1 MKKIFMSILGVF
13 LMTAGMQAQE
23 LVQDGE
29 FDKADFSIAYGK
41 AGDCSYGVWCVNNT
55 EAPGV
60 ATIQVVDDK
69 QRGKVAQFSVDPK
82 LTTWYKAFV
91 AQRYEGTVEPGIYRL
106 TFWAKSKD
114 GGEVKA
120 FVRLT
125 NEDGKDL
132 QRFFVCNQSKPKKDD
147 RKFYGGF
154 AKAAPGMGWKQYT
167 ADFDFRKVT
176 NTIYAFTMQETED
189 ATETDLTNF
198 SICFQNSSAEGTTIL
213 VDGISL
219 QKLAE

>member
-13 LMTAGMQAQE
+13 LMTTGMQAQE

-41 AGDCSYGVWCVNNT
+41 AGDCSYGVWCVNNA

-91 AQRYEGTVEPGIYRL
+91 AQRYEGTVEPGTYRL

-125 NEDGKDL
+125 NEDGKD
-132 QRFFVCNQSKPKKDD
+132 
-147 RKFYGGF
+147 
-154 AKAAPGMGWKQYT
+154 AAPGMGWKQYT

-198 SICFQNSSAEGTTIL
+198 SICFQNSSAEGTTIQ